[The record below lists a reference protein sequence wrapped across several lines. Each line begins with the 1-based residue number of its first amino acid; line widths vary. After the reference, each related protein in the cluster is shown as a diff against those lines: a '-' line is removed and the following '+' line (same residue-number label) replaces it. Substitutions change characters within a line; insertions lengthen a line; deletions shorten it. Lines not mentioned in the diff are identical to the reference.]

1 MMTEPRAGAYSPPR
15 SPFVDPVVRRYTV
28 SALEIDVIATHDLLR
43 LMLLPAALLL
53 AAAAPALTYN
63 PQHYVNNDPV
73 WDDLNA
79 ATVTADRAAGE
90 YRAVF
95 PRALQDRRDHA
106 LRIAGFILPL
116 EASSRSAHFMVV
128 RRNTGCP
135 FCPPNA
141 PTEAVE
147 VFSDAP
153 VSYTGQEVTATGR
166 LKLVAS
172 SADGLFFRLEHASVV
187 ASTH

>member
-1 MMTEPRAGAYSPPR
+1 MIR
-15 SPFVDPVVRRYTV
+15 SK
-28 SALEIDVIATHDLLR
+28 DLPWLI
-43 LMLLPAALLL
+43 LLPAALMLM
-53 AAAAPALTYN
+53 AGAPALTYN
-63 PQHYVNNDPV
+63 PQHFVNNDPV

-95 PRALQDRRDHA
+95 PRALQDRRDRA

-166 LKLVAS
+166 LKLVSS
-172 SADGLFFRLEHASVV
+172 SADGLFFQLEHASVTP
-187 ASTH
+187 SIH

>member
-1 MMTEPRAGAYSPPR
+1 MR
-15 SPFVDPVVRRYTV
+15 V
-28 SALEIDVIATHDLLR
+28 SRTLLR
-43 LMLLPAALLL
+43 LGLLPAAVV
-53 AAAAPALTYN
+53 AMGAAPALTYN
-63 PQHYVNNDPV
+63 PQHFVNNDPV

-79 ATVTADRAAGE
+79 ATVTADRAAGA

-95 PRALQDRRDHA
+95 PRALEDRRDRP
-106 LRIAGFILPL
+106 LRVAGFILPL
-116 EASSRSAHFMVV
+116 ETSSRSAHFMVV

-153 VSYTGQEVTATGR
+153 VSYTGQEVVATGR
-166 LKLVAS
+166 LKLVSS
-172 SADGLFFRLEHASVV
+172 SAEGLFYQLQHATVA
-187 ASTH
+187 ASTP

>member
-1 MMTEPRAGAYSPPR
+1 MIASRILRRLALTPVAVLATAG
-15 SPFVDPVVRRYTV
+15 
-28 SALEIDVIATHDLLR
+28 
-43 LMLLPAALLL
+43 
-53 AAAAPALTYN
+53 APALTYN
-63 PQHYVNNDPV
+63 PQHFVNNDPV
-73 WDDLNA
+73 WDDLNG

-95 PRALQDRRDHA
+95 PRAMEDRRDRP
-106 LRIAGFILPL
+106 LRVAGFILPL

-153 VSYTGQEVTATGR
+153 VSYTGQEVVATGR
-166 LKLVAS
+166 LKLVSS
-172 SADGLFFRLEHASVV
+172 SAEGLFYQLQHATV
-187 ASTH
+187 AAGAQ